1 MMVTWIRS
9 FNFIMLL
16 VFTLCYCYQ
25 FGYVL
30 VRFFK
35 KQKVYTAKKLHKY
48 AVLISARN
56 EGAVIG
62 ELLES
67 LHRQN
72 YPQELLDIYV
82 VADNCTDNTAQ
93 IAEDH
98 RAIVYERFDRRL
110 VGKGYALNYLF
121 EKIYAR
127 SGLEAYDGYF
137 VFDADTV
144 LDENYVREMNKVFDN
159 GYEIVTS
166 YRNSKNYGSN
176 WISAGYALW
185 FLRESKY
192 LNGARMQ
199 CGTSCAISGTGF
211 LVANRIIRENNGWK
225 HHLLTED
232 IEFSTDNIIQ
242 GRVIGYCEQA
252 VLYDE
257 QPTDFHESWTQRL
270 RWSKGFYQVLFHYFK
285 GLIASLRHGFK
296 QGCEG
301 ESTPS
306 TPGRRRFSCYDV
318 FMTISPAMAITA
330 TSLCVN
336 GIWLIAASNGM
347 YADPLV
353 YRVTFI
359 GFFLGLLNTYL
370 MFLGLGALTLVTER
384 SRINATTGQM
394 VRSAFVFPL
403 FMLLQI
409 PISVQALFAKVGWKP
424 IAHTVNINLE
434 QLAAAK
440 K

>member
-35 KQKVYTAKKLHKY
+35 KQKTFTATKLHKY

-72 YPQELLDIYV
+72 YPQELLDVYV

-98 RAIVYERFDRRL
+98 GAIVYERFDRKL

-121 EKIYAR
+121 GKIYAR

-137 VFDADTV
+137 VFDADNV

-257 QPTDFHESWTQRL
+257 QPTDFHESWNQRL
-270 RWSKGFYQVLFHYFK
+270 RWTKGFYQVFANYGGQLLNGILEQH
-285 GLIASLRHGFK
+285 
-296 QGCEG
+296 
-301 ESTPS
+301 
-306 TPGRRRFSCYDV
+306 RFQCYDML
-318 FMTISPAMAITA
+318 MTLAPAT
-330 TSLCVN
+330 L
-336 GIWLIAASNGM
+336 
-347 YADPLV
+347 
-353 YRVTFI
+353 
-359 GFFLGLLNTYL
+359 
-370 MFLGLGALTLVTER
+370 LTLLTIALNSVFGIAGVLLGHPLWTDVTMEAVLGNIVSVYSSLFFFGLVTTITEWR
-384 SRINATTGQM
+384 RIHCEWYKKICYLFT
-394 VRSAFVFPL
+394 FPVFIFTYVPIAIVAL
-403 FMLLQI
+403 FKKVTWV
-409 PISVQALFAKVGWKP
+409 PIRHTVVKSVQQ
-424 IAHTVNINLE
+424 IRE
-434 QLAAAK
+434 
-440 K
+440 

>member
-137 VFDADTV
+137 VFDADNV

-257 QPTDFHESWTQRL
+257 QPTDFHESWNQRL
-270 RWSKGFYQVLFHYFK
+270 RWTKGFYQVFANYGGQLLNGILEQH
-285 GLIASLRHGFK
+285 
-296 QGCEG
+296 
-301 ESTPS
+301 
-306 TPGRRRFSCYDV
+306 RFQCYDML
-318 FMTISPAMAITA
+318 MTLAPAT
-330 TSLCVN
+330 L
-336 GIWLIAASNGM
+336 
-347 YADPLV
+347 
-353 YRVTFI
+353 
-359 GFFLGLLNTYL
+359 
-370 MFLGLGALTLVTER
+370 LTLLTIVL
-384 SRINATTGQM
+384 N
-394 VRSAFVFPL
+394 SAFGIVGVLLGHPLWTDVTMEAVLGNIVSVYSSLFFFGLVTTITEWRRIHCYLFTFPIFIFTYVPIAIVAL
-403 FMLLQI
+403 FKKVTWV
-409 PISVQALFAKVGWKP
+409 PIRHTIVKSVQQ
-424 IAHTVNINLE
+424 IRE
-434 QLAAAK
+434 
-440 K
+440 

>member
-1 MMVTWIRS
+1 MMVTLIRS

-93 IAEDH
+93 SAEDH

-137 VFDADTV
+137 VFDADNV

-257 QPTDFHESWTQRL
+257 QPTDFHESWNQRL
-270 RWSKGFYQVLFHYFK
+270 RWTKGFYQVFANYGGQLLNGILEQH
-285 GLIASLRHGFK
+285 
-296 QGCEG
+296 
-301 ESTPS
+301 
-306 TPGRRRFSCYDV
+306 RFQCYDML
-318 FMTISPAMAITA
+318 MTLAPAT
-330 TSLCVN
+330 L
-336 GIWLIAASNGM
+336 
-347 YADPLV
+347 
-353 YRVTFI
+353 
-359 GFFLGLLNTYL
+359 
-370 MFLGLGALTLVTER
+370 LTLLTIVL
-384 SRINATTGQM
+384 N
-394 VRSAFVFPL
+394 SAFGIVGVLLGHPLWTDVTMEAVLGNIVSVYSSLFFFGLVTTITEWRRIHCEWYKKICYLFTFPIFIFTYVPIAIVAL
-403 FMLLQI
+403 FKKVTWV
-409 PISVQALFAKVGWKP
+409 PIRHTIVKSVQQ
-424 IAHTVNINLE
+424 IRE
-434 QLAAAK
+434 
-440 K
+440 

>member
-137 VFDADTV
+137 VFDADNV

-270 RWSKGFYQVLFHYFK
+270 RWTKGFYQVFANYGGQLLNGILEQH
-285 GLIASLRHGFK
+285 
-296 QGCEG
+296 
-301 ESTPS
+301 
-306 TPGRRRFSCYDV
+306 RFQCYDML
-318 FMTISPAMAITA
+318 MTLAPAT
-330 TSLCVN
+330 L
-336 GIWLIAASNGM
+336 
-347 YADPLV
+347 
-353 YRVTFI
+353 
-359 GFFLGLLNTYL
+359 
-370 MFLGLGALTLVTER
+370 LTLLTIVL
-384 SRINATTGQM
+384 N
-394 VRSAFVFPL
+394 SAFGIVGVLLGHPLWTDVTMEAVLGNIVSVYSSLFFFGLVTTITEWRRIHCEWYKKICYLFTFPIFIFTYVPIAIVAL
-403 FMLLQI
+403 FKKVTWV
-409 PISVQALFAKVGWKP
+409 PIRHTVVKSVQQ
-424 IAHTVNINLE
+424 IRE
-434 QLAAAK
+434 
-440 K
+440 

>member
-82 VADNCTDNTAQ
+82 VADNCTDKTAQ

-98 RAIVYERFDRRL
+98 GAIVYERFDRRL

-137 VFDADTV
+137 VFDADNV

-257 QPTDFHESWTQRL
+257 QPTDFHESWNQRL
-270 RWSKGFYQVLFHYFK
+270 RWTKGFYQVFANYGGQLLNGILEQH
-285 GLIASLRHGFK
+285 
-296 QGCEG
+296 
-301 ESTPS
+301 
-306 TPGRRRFSCYDV
+306 RFQCYDML
-318 FMTISPAMAITA
+318 MTLAPAT
-330 TSLCVN
+330 L
-336 GIWLIAASNGM
+336 
-347 YADPLV
+347 
-353 YRVTFI
+353 
-359 GFFLGLLNTYL
+359 
-370 MFLGLGALTLVTER
+370 LTLLTIVL
-384 SRINATTGQM
+384 N
-394 VRSAFVFPL
+394 SAFGIAGVLLSHPLWTDVTMEAVLGNIVSVYSSLFFFGLVTTITEWRRIHCEWYKKICYLFTFPIFIFTYVPIAIVAL
-403 FMLLQI
+403 FKKVTWV
-409 PISVQALFAKVGWKP
+409 PIRHTIVKSVQQ
-424 IAHTVNINLE
+424 IRE
-434 QLAAAK
+434 
-440 K
+440 

>member
-25 FGYVL
+25 FGYLL

-137 VFDADTV
+137 VFDADNV

-257 QPTDFHESWTQRL
+257 QPTDFHESWNQRL
-270 RWSKGFYQVLFHYFK
+270 RWTKGFYQVFANYGGQLLNGILEQH
-285 GLIASLRHGFK
+285 
-296 QGCEG
+296 
-301 ESTPS
+301 
-306 TPGRRRFSCYDV
+306 RFQCYDML
-318 FMTISPAMAITA
+318 MTLAPAT
-330 TSLCVN
+330 L
-336 GIWLIAASNGM
+336 
-347 YADPLV
+347 
-353 YRVTFI
+353 
-359 GFFLGLLNTYL
+359 
-370 MFLGLGALTLVTER
+370 LTLLTIVL
-384 SRINATTGQM
+384 N
-394 VRSAFVFPL
+394 SAFGIVGVLLGHPLWTDVTMEAVLGNIVSVYSSLFFFGLVTTITEWRRIHCEWYKKICYLFTFPIFIFTYVPIAIVAL
-403 FMLLQI
+403 FKKVTWV
-409 PISVQALFAKVGWKP
+409 PIRHTVVKSVQQ
-424 IAHTVNINLE
+424 IRE
-434 QLAAAK
+434 
-440 K
+440 

>member
-137 VFDADTV
+137 VFDADNV

-257 QPTDFHESWTQRL
+257 QPTDFHESWNQRL
-270 RWSKGFYQVLFHYFK
+270 RWTKGFYQVFANYGGQLLNGILVQH
-285 GLIASLRHGFK
+285 
-296 QGCEG
+296 
-301 ESTPS
+301 
-306 TPGRRRFSCYDV
+306 RFQCYDML
-318 FMTISPAMAITA
+318 MTLAPAT
-330 TSLCVN
+330 L
-336 GIWLIAASNGM
+336 
-347 YADPLV
+347 
-353 YRVTFI
+353 
-359 GFFLGLLNTYL
+359 
-370 MFLGLGALTLVTER
+370 LTLLTIVL
-384 SRINATTGQM
+384 N
-394 VRSAFVFPL
+394 SAFGIVGVLLGHPLWTDVTMEAVLGNIVSVYSSLFFFGLVTTITEWRRIHCEWYKKICYLFTFPIFIFTYVPIAIVAL
-403 FMLLQI
+403 FKKVTWV
-409 PISVQALFAKVGWKP
+409 PIRHTVVKSVQQ
-424 IAHTVNINLE
+424 IRE
-434 QLAAAK
+434 
-440 K
+440 

>member
-1 MMVTWIRS
+1 MMVTLIRS

-137 VFDADTV
+137 VFDADNV
-144 LDENYVREMNKVFDN
+144 LDENYVREMNKVFDK
-159 GYEIVTS
+159 GDEIVTS
-166 YRNSKNYGSN
+166 YRNSNNYGSN

-257 QPTDFHESWTQRL
+257 QPTDFHESWNQRL
-270 RWSKGFYQVLFHYFK
+270 RWTKGFYQVFANYGGQLLNGILEQH
-285 GLIASLRHGFK
+285 
-296 QGCEG
+296 
-301 ESTPS
+301 
-306 TPGRRRFSCYDV
+306 RFQCYDML
-318 FMTISPAMAITA
+318 MTLAPAT
-330 TSLCVN
+330 L
-336 GIWLIAASNGM
+336 
-347 YADPLV
+347 
-353 YRVTFI
+353 
-359 GFFLGLLNTYL
+359 
-370 MFLGLGALTLVTER
+370 LTLLTIVL
-384 SRINATTGQM
+384 N
-394 VRSAFVFPL
+394 SAFGIVGVLLGHPLWTDVTMEAVLGNIVSVYSSLFFFGLVTTITEWRRIHCEWYKKICYLFTFPIFIFTYVPIAIVAL
-403 FMLLQI
+403 FKKVTWV
-409 PISVQALFAKVGWKP
+409 PIRHTVVKSVQQ
-424 IAHTVNINLE
+424 IRE
-434 QLAAAK
+434 
-440 K
+440 

>member
-35 KQKVYTAKKLHKY
+35 KQKTFTATKLHKY

-72 YPQELLDIYV
+72 YPQELLDVYV

-98 RAIVYERFDRRL
+98 GAIVYERFDRKL

-121 EKIYAR
+121 GKIYAR

-137 VFDADTV
+137 VFDADNV
-144 LDENYVREMNKVFDN
+144 LDENYVQEMNKVFDN

-257 QPTDFHESWTQRL
+257 QPTDFHESWNQRL
-270 RWSKGFYQVLFHYFK
+270 RWTKGFYQVFANYGDQLLNGILEQH
-285 GLIASLRHGFK
+285 
-296 QGCEG
+296 
-301 ESTPS
+301 
-306 TPGRRRFSCYDV
+306 RFQCYDML
-318 FMTISPAMAITA
+318 MTLAPAT
-330 TSLCVN
+330 L
-336 GIWLIAASNGM
+336 
-347 YADPLV
+347 
-353 YRVTFI
+353 
-359 GFFLGLLNTYL
+359 
-370 MFLGLGALTLVTER
+370 LTLLT
-384 SRINATTGQM
+384 IALN
-394 VRSAFVFPL
+394 SAFGIAGVLLGHPLWTDVTMEAVLGNIVSVYSSLFFFGLVTTITEWRRIHCEWYKKICYLFTFPVFIFTYVPIAIVAL
-403 FMLLQI
+403 FKKVTWV
-409 PISVQALFAKVGWKP
+409 PIRHTVVKSVQQ
-424 IAHTVNINLE
+424 IRE
-434 QLAAAK
+434 
-440 K
+440 

>member
-48 AVLISARN
+48 AILISARN

-98 RAIVYERFDRRL
+98 GAIVYERFDRRL

-137 VFDADTV
+137 VFDADNV

-257 QPTDFHESWTQRL
+257 QPTDFHESWNQRL
-270 RWSKGFYQVLFHYFK
+270 RWTKGFYQVFANYGGQLLNGILEQH
-285 GLIASLRHGFK
+285 
-296 QGCEG
+296 
-301 ESTPS
+301 
-306 TPGRRRFSCYDV
+306 RFQCYDML
-318 FMTISPAMAITA
+318 MTLAPAT
-330 TSLCVN
+330 L
-336 GIWLIAASNGM
+336 
-347 YADPLV
+347 
-353 YRVTFI
+353 
-359 GFFLGLLNTYL
+359 
-370 MFLGLGALTLVTER
+370 LTLLT
-384 SRINATTGQM
+384 IALN
-394 VRSAFVFPL
+394 SAFGIAGVLLGHPLWTDVTMEAVLGNIVSVYCSLFFFGLVTTITEWRRIHCEWYKKICYLFTFPIFIFTYVPIAIVAL
-403 FMLLQI
+403 FKKVTWV
-409 PISVQALFAKVGWKP
+409 PIRHTVVKSVQQ
-424 IAHTVNINLE
+424 IRE
-434 QLAAAK
+434 
-440 K
+440 

>member
-1 MMVTWIRS
+1 MMVTLIRS

-25 FGYVL
+25 IGYVL

-56 EGAVIG
+56 EGADIG

-137 VFDADTV
+137 VFDADNV

-257 QPTDFHESWTQRL
+257 QPTDFHESWNQRL
-270 RWSKGFYQVLFHYFK
+270 RWTKGFYQVFANYGGQLLNGILEQH
-285 GLIASLRHGFK
+285 
-296 QGCEG
+296 
-301 ESTPS
+301 
-306 TPGRRRFSCYDV
+306 RFQCYDML
-318 FMTISPAMAITA
+318 MTLAPAT
-330 TSLCVN
+330 L
-336 GIWLIAASNGM
+336 
-347 YADPLV
+347 
-353 YRVTFI
+353 
-359 GFFLGLLNTYL
+359 
-370 MFLGLGALTLVTER
+370 LTLLTIVL
-384 SRINATTGQM
+384 N
-394 VRSAFVFPL
+394 SAFGIVGVLLGHPLWTDVTMEAVLGNIVSVYSSLFFFGLVTTITEWRRIHCEWYKKICYLFTFPIFIFTYVPIAIVAL
-403 FMLLQI
+403 FKKVTWV
-409 PISVQALFAKVGWKP
+409 PIRHTVVKSVQQ
-424 IAHTVNINLE
+424 IRE
-434 QLAAAK
+434 
-440 K
+440 

>member
-137 VFDADTV
+137 VFDADNV

-232 IEFSTDNIIQ
+232 LEFSTDNIIQ

-257 QPTDFHESWTQRL
+257 QPTDFHESWNQRL
-270 RWSKGFYQVLFHYFK
+270 RWTKGFYQVFANYGGQLLNGILEQH
-285 GLIASLRHGFK
+285 
-296 QGCEG
+296 
-301 ESTPS
+301 
-306 TPGRRRFSCYDV
+306 RFQCYDML
-318 FMTISPAMAITA
+318 MTLAPAT
-330 TSLCVN
+330 L
-336 GIWLIAASNGM
+336 
-347 YADPLV
+347 
-353 YRVTFI
+353 
-359 GFFLGLLNTYL
+359 
-370 MFLGLGALTLVTER
+370 LTLLTIVL
-384 SRINATTGQM
+384 N
-394 VRSAFVFPL
+394 SAFGIVGVLLGHPLWTDVTMEAVLGNIVSVYSSLFFFGLVTTITEWRRIHCEWYKKICYLFTFPIFIFTYVPIAIVAL
-403 FMLLQI
+403 FKKVTWV
-409 PISVQALFAKVGWKP
+409 PIRHTVVKSVQQ
-424 IAHTVNINLE
+424 IRE
-434 QLAAAK
+434 
-440 K
+440 

>member
-137 VFDADTV
+137 VFDADNV

-257 QPTDFHESWTQRL
+257 QPTDFHESWNQRL
-270 RWSKGFYQVLFHYFK
+270 RWTKGFYQVFANYGGQLLNGILEQH
-285 GLIASLRHGFK
+285 
-296 QGCEG
+296 
-301 ESTPS
+301 
-306 TPGRRRFSCYDV
+306 RFQCYDML
-318 FMTISPAMAITA
+318 MTLAPAT
-330 TSLCVN
+330 L
-336 GIWLIAASNGM
+336 
-347 YADPLV
+347 
-353 YRVTFI
+353 
-359 GFFLGLLNTYL
+359 
-370 MFLGLGALTLVTER
+370 LTLLT
-384 SRINATTGQM
+384 IALN
-394 VRSAFVFPL
+394 SAFGIVGVLLGHPLWTDVTMEAVLGNIVSVYSSLFFFGLVTTITEWRRIHCEWYKKICYLFTFPIFIFTYVPIAIVAL
-403 FMLLQI
+403 FKKVTWV
-409 PISVQALFAKVGWKP
+409 PIRHTVVKSVQQ
-424 IAHTVNINLE
+424 IRE
-434 QLAAAK
+434 
-440 K
+440 

>member
-1 MMVTWIRS
+1 MMVTLIRS

-137 VFDADTV
+137 VFDADNV

-257 QPTDFHESWTQRL
+257 QPTDFHESWNQRL
-270 RWSKGFYQVLFHYFK
+270 RWTKGFYQVFANYGGQLLNGILEQH
-285 GLIASLRHGFK
+285 
-296 QGCEG
+296 
-301 ESTPS
+301 
-306 TPGRRRFSCYDV
+306 RFQCYDML
-318 FMTISPAMAITA
+318 MTLAPAT
-330 TSLCVN
+330 L
-336 GIWLIAASNGM
+336 
-347 YADPLV
+347 
-353 YRVTFI
+353 
-359 GFFLGLLNTYL
+359 
-370 MFLGLGALTLVTER
+370 LTLLTIVL
-384 SRINATTGQM
+384 N
-394 VRSAFVFPL
+394 SAFGIVGVLLGHPLWTDVTMEAVLGNIVSVYSSLFFFGLVTTITEWRRIHCEWYKKICYLFTFPIFIFTYVPIAIVAL
-403 FMLLQI
+403 FKKVTWV
-409 PISVQALFAKVGWKP
+409 PIRHTVVKSVQQ
-424 IAHTVNINLE
+424 IRE
-434 QLAAAK
+434 
-440 K
+440 

>member
-35 KQKVYTAKKLHKY
+35 KQKAFTATKLHKY

-72 YPQELLDIYV
+72 YPQELLDVYV
-82 VADNCTDNTAQ
+82 VADNCTDSTAQ

-98 RAIVYERFDRRL
+98 GAIVYERFDLKL

-121 EKIYAR
+121 GKIYAR

-137 VFDADTV
+137 VFDADNV

-257 QPTDFHESWTQRL
+257 QPTDFHESWNQRL
-270 RWSKGFYQVLFHYFK
+270 RWTKGFYQVFANYGGQLLNGILEQH
-285 GLIASLRHGFK
+285 
-296 QGCEG
+296 
-301 ESTPS
+301 
-306 TPGRRRFSCYDV
+306 RFQCYDML
-318 FMTISPAMAITA
+318 MTLAPAT
-330 TSLCVN
+330 L
-336 GIWLIAASNGM
+336 
-347 YADPLV
+347 
-353 YRVTFI
+353 
-359 GFFLGLLNTYL
+359 
-370 MFLGLGALTLVTER
+370 LTLLTIALNSVFGIAGVLLGHPLWTDVTMEAVLGNIVSVYSSLFFFGLVTTITEWR
-384 SRINATTGQM
+384 RIHCEWYKKICYLFT
-394 VRSAFVFPL
+394 FPIFTFTYVPIAIVAL
-403 FMLLQI
+403 FKKVTWV
-409 PISVQALFAKVGWKP
+409 PIRHTVVKSVQQ
-424 IAHTVNINLE
+424 IRE
-434 QLAAAK
+434 
-440 K
+440 

>member
-1 MMVTWIRS
+1 MVTWIRS

-137 VFDADTV
+137 VFDADNV

-257 QPTDFHESWTQRL
+257 QPTDFHESWNQRL
-270 RWSKGFYQVLFHYFK
+270 RWTKGFYQVFANYGGQLLNGILEQH
-285 GLIASLRHGFK
+285 
-296 QGCEG
+296 
-301 ESTPS
+301 
-306 TPGRRRFSCYDV
+306 RFQCYDML
-318 FMTISPAMAITA
+318 MTLAPAT
-330 TSLCVN
+330 L
-336 GIWLIAASNGM
+336 
-347 YADPLV
+347 
-353 YRVTFI
+353 
-359 GFFLGLLNTYL
+359 
-370 MFLGLGALTLVTER
+370 LTLLTIVL
-384 SRINATTGQM
+384 N
-394 VRSAFVFPL
+394 SAFGIVGVLLGHPLWTDVTMEAVLGNIVSVYSSLFFFGLVTTITEWRRIHCEWYKKICYLFTFPIFIFTYVPIAIVAL
-403 FMLLQI
+403 FKKVTWV
-409 PISVQALFAKVGWKP
+409 PIRHTVVKSVQQ
-424 IAHTVNINLE
+424 IRE
-434 QLAAAK
+434 
-440 K
+440 

>member
-98 RAIVYERFDRRL
+98 GAIVYERFDRRL

-137 VFDADTV
+137 VFDADNV

-257 QPTDFHESWTQRL
+257 QPTNFHESWNQRL
-270 RWSKGFYQVLFHYFK
+270 RWTKGFYQVFANYGGQLLNGILEQH
-285 GLIASLRHGFK
+285 
-296 QGCEG
+296 
-301 ESTPS
+301 
-306 TPGRRRFSCYDV
+306 RFQCYDML
-318 FMTISPAMAITA
+318 MTLAPAT
-330 TSLCVN
+330 L
-336 GIWLIAASNGM
+336 
-347 YADPLV
+347 
-353 YRVTFI
+353 
-359 GFFLGLLNTYL
+359 
-370 MFLGLGALTLVTER
+370 LTLLT
-384 SRINATTGQM
+384 IALN
-394 VRSAFVFPL
+394 SAFGIAGVLLGHPLWTDVTMEAVLGNIVSVYSSLFFFGLVTTITEWRRIHCEWYKKICYLFTFPIFIFTYVPIAIVAL
-403 FMLLQI
+403 FKKVTWV
-409 PISVQALFAKVGWKP
+409 PIRHTIVKSVQQ
-424 IAHTVNINLE
+424 IRE
-434 QLAAAK
+434 
-440 K
+440 

>member
-137 VFDADTV
+137 VFDADNV

-257 QPTDFHESWTQRL
+257 QPTDFHESWNQRL
-270 RWSKGFYQVLFHYFK
+270 RWTKGFYQVFANYGGQLLNGILEQH
-285 GLIASLRHGFK
+285 
-296 QGCEG
+296 
-301 ESTPS
+301 
-306 TPGRRRFSCYDV
+306 RFQCYDML
-318 FMTISPAMAITA
+318 MTLAPAT
-330 TSLCVN
+330 L
-336 GIWLIAASNGM
+336 
-347 YADPLV
+347 
-353 YRVTFI
+353 
-359 GFFLGLLNTYL
+359 
-370 MFLGLGALTLVTER
+370 LTLLTIVL
-384 SRINATTGQM
+384 N
-394 VRSAFVFPL
+394 SAFGIVGVLLGHPLWTDVTMEAVLGNIVSVYSSLFFFGLVTTITEWRRIHCEWYKKICYLFTFPIFIFTYVPIAIVAL
-403 FMLLQI
+403 FKKVTWV
-409 PISVQALFAKVGWKP
+409 PIRHTIVKSVQQ
-424 IAHTVNINLE
+424 IRE
-434 QLAAAK
+434 
-440 K
+440 

>member
-137 VFDADTV
+137 VFDADNV

-242 GRVIGYCEQA
+242 GRDIGYCEQA

-257 QPTDFHESWTQRL
+257 QPTDFHESWNQRL
-270 RWSKGFYQVLFHYFK
+270 RWTKGFYQVFANYGGQLLNGILEQH
-285 GLIASLRHGFK
+285 
-296 QGCEG
+296 
-301 ESTPS
+301 
-306 TPGRRRFSCYDV
+306 RFQCYDML
-318 FMTISPAMAITA
+318 MTLAPAT
-330 TSLCVN
+330 L
-336 GIWLIAASNGM
+336 
-347 YADPLV
+347 
-353 YRVTFI
+353 
-359 GFFLGLLNTYL
+359 
-370 MFLGLGALTLVTER
+370 LTLLTIVL
-384 SRINATTGQM
+384 N
-394 VRSAFVFPL
+394 SAFGIVGVLLGHPLWTDVTMEAVLGNIVSVYSSLFFFGLVTTITEWRRIHCEWYKKICYLFTFPIFIFTYVPIAIVAL
-403 FMLLQI
+403 FKKVTWV
-409 PISVQALFAKVGWKP
+409 PIRHTVVKSVQQ
-424 IAHTVNINLE
+424 IRE
-434 QLAAAK
+434 
-440 K
+440 

>member
-35 KQKVYTAKKLHKY
+35 KQKTFTATKLHKY

-72 YPQELLDIYV
+72 YPQELLDVYV

-98 RAIVYERFDRRL
+98 GAIVYERFDRKL

-121 EKIYAR
+121 GKIYAR

-137 VFDADTV
+137 VFDADNV

-257 QPTDFHESWTQRL
+257 QPTDFHESWNQRL
-270 RWSKGFYQVLFHYFK
+270 RWTKGFYQVFANYGGQL
-285 GLIASLRHGFK
+285 L
-296 QGCEG
+296 
-301 ESTPS
+301 
-306 TPGRRRFSCYDV
+306 
-318 FMTISPAMAITA
+318 
-330 TSLCVN
+330 N
-336 GIWLIAASNGM
+336 GILEQHRFQCFDM
-347 YADPLV
+347 
-353 YRVTFI
+353 
-359 GFFLGLLNTYL
+359 L
-370 MFLGLGALTLVTER
+370 MTLAPATLLTLLTIALNSVFGIAGVLLGHPLWTDVTMEAVLGNIVSVYSSLFFFGLVTTITEWR
-384 SRINATTGQM
+384 RIHCEWYKKICYLFT
-394 VRSAFVFPL
+394 FPVFIFTYVPIAIVAL
-403 FMLLQI
+403 FKKVTWV
-409 PISVQALFAKVGWKP
+409 PIRHTVVKSVQQ
-424 IAHTVNINLE
+424 IRE
-434 QLAAAK
+434 
-440 K
+440 

>member
-35 KQKVYTAKKLHKY
+35 KQKTFTATKLHKY

-72 YPQELLDIYV
+72 YPQELLDVYV

-98 RAIVYERFDRRL
+98 GAIVYERFDRKL

-121 EKIYAR
+121 GKIYAR

-137 VFDADTV
+137 VFDADNV

-257 QPTDFHESWTQRL
+257 QPTDFHESWNQRL
-270 RWSKGFYQVLFHYFK
+270 RWTKGFYQVFANYGGQL
-285 GLIASLRHGFK
+285 L
-296 QGCEG
+296 
-301 ESTPS
+301 
-306 TPGRRRFSCYDV
+306 
-318 FMTISPAMAITA
+318 
-330 TSLCVN
+330 N
-336 GIWLIAASNGM
+336 GILEQHRFQCFDM
-347 YADPLV
+347 
-353 YRVTFI
+353 
-359 GFFLGLLNTYL
+359 L
-370 MFLGLGALTLVTER
+370 MTLAPATLLTLLTIALNSVFGIAGVLLGHPLWTDVTMEAVLGNIVSVYSSLFFFGLVTTITEWR
-384 SRINATTGQM
+384 RIHCEWYKKICYLFT
-394 VRSAFVFPL
+394 FPIFIFTYVPIAIVAL
-403 FMLLQI
+403 FKKVTWV
-409 PISVQALFAKVGWKP
+409 PIRHTVVKSVQQ
-424 IAHTVNINLE
+424 IRE
-434 QLAAAK
+434 
-440 K
+440 

>member
-82 VADNCTDNTAQ
+82 VADNCTDKTAQ

-98 RAIVYERFDRRL
+98 GAIVYERFDRRL

-137 VFDADTV
+137 VFDADNV

-257 QPTDFHESWTQRL
+257 QPTDFHESWNQRL
-270 RWSKGFYQVLFHYFK
+270 RWTKGFYQVFANYGGQLLNGILEQH
-285 GLIASLRHGFK
+285 
-296 QGCEG
+296 
-301 ESTPS
+301 
-306 TPGRRRFSCYDV
+306 RFQCYDML
-318 FMTISPAMAITA
+318 MTLAPAT
-330 TSLCVN
+330 L
-336 GIWLIAASNGM
+336 
-347 YADPLV
+347 
-353 YRVTFI
+353 
-359 GFFLGLLNTYL
+359 
-370 MFLGLGALTLVTER
+370 LTLLT
-384 SRINATTGQM
+384 IALN
-394 VRSAFVFPL
+394 SAFGIAGVLLGHPLWTDVTMEAVLGNIVSVYSSLFFFGLVTTITEWRRIHCEWYKKICYLFTFPI
-403 FMLLQI
+403 FIFTYI
-409 PISVQALFAKVGWKP
+409 PIAIVALFKKVTWVPIRHTIVKSVQQ
-424 IAHTVNINLE
+424 IRE
-434 QLAAAK
+434 
-440 K
+440 

>member
-1 MMVTWIRS
+1 MMVTLIRS

-137 VFDADTV
+137 VFDADNV

-166 YRNSKNYGSN
+166 YRNSKNYGYN

-257 QPTDFHESWTQRL
+257 QPTDFHESWNQRL
-270 RWSKGFYQVLFHYFK
+270 RWTKGFYQVFANYGGQLLNGILEQH
-285 GLIASLRHGFK
+285 
-296 QGCEG
+296 
-301 ESTPS
+301 
-306 TPGRRRFSCYDV
+306 RFQCYDML
-318 FMTISPAMAITA
+318 MTLAPAT
-330 TSLCVN
+330 L
-336 GIWLIAASNGM
+336 
-347 YADPLV
+347 
-353 YRVTFI
+353 
-359 GFFLGLLNTYL
+359 
-370 MFLGLGALTLVTER
+370 LTLLTIVL
-384 SRINATTGQM
+384 N
-394 VRSAFVFPL
+394 SAFGIVGVLLGHPLWTDVTMEAVLGNIVSVYSSLFFFGLVTTITEWRRIHCEWYKKICYLFTFPIFIFTYVPIAIVAL
-403 FMLLQI
+403 FKKVTWV
-409 PISVQALFAKVGWKP
+409 PIRHTIVKSVQQ
-424 IAHTVNINLE
+424 IRE
-434 QLAAAK
+434 
-440 K
+440 

>member
-98 RAIVYERFDRRL
+98 GAIVYERFDRRL

-121 EKIYAR
+121 KKIYAR

-137 VFDADTV
+137 VFDADNV

-257 QPTDFHESWTQRL
+257 QPTDFHESWNQRL
-270 RWSKGFYQVLFHYFK
+270 RWTKGFYQVFANYGGQLLNGILEQH
-285 GLIASLRHGFK
+285 
-296 QGCEG
+296 
-301 ESTPS
+301 
-306 TPGRRRFSCYDV
+306 RFQCYDML
-318 FMTISPAMAITA
+318 MTLAPAT
-330 TSLCVN
+330 L
-336 GIWLIAASNGM
+336 
-347 YADPLV
+347 
-353 YRVTFI
+353 
-359 GFFLGLLNTYL
+359 
-370 MFLGLGALTLVTER
+370 LTLLT
-384 SRINATTGQM
+384 IALN
-394 VRSAFVFPL
+394 SAFGIAGVLLGHPLWTDVTMEAVLGNIVSVYSSLFFFGLVTTITEWRRIHCEWYKKICYLFTFPIFIFTYVPIAIVAL
-403 FMLLQI
+403 FKKVTWV
-409 PISVQALFAKVGWKP
+409 PIRHTVVKSVQQ
-424 IAHTVNINLE
+424 IRE
-434 QLAAAK
+434 
-440 K
+440 

>member
-127 SGLEAYDGYF
+127 SGLESYDGYF
-137 VFDADTV
+137 VFDADNV

-257 QPTDFHESWTQRL
+257 QPTDFHESWNQRL
-270 RWSKGFYQVLFHYFK
+270 RWTKGFYQVFANYGGQLLNGILEQH
-285 GLIASLRHGFK
+285 
-296 QGCEG
+296 
-301 ESTPS
+301 
-306 TPGRRRFSCYDV
+306 RFQCYDML
-318 FMTISPAMAITA
+318 MTLAPAT
-330 TSLCVN
+330 L
-336 GIWLIAASNGM
+336 
-347 YADPLV
+347 
-353 YRVTFI
+353 
-359 GFFLGLLNTYL
+359 
-370 MFLGLGALTLVTER
+370 LTLLTIVL
-384 SRINATTGQM
+384 N
-394 VRSAFVFPL
+394 SAFGIVGVLLGHPLWTDVTMEAVLGNIVSVYSSLFFFGLVTTITEWRRIHCEWYKKICYLFTFPIFIFTYVPIAIVAL
-403 FMLLQI
+403 FKKVTWV
-409 PISVQALFAKVGWKP
+409 PIRHTVVKSVQQ
-424 IAHTVNINLE
+424 IRE
-434 QLAAAK
+434 
-440 K
+440 

>member
-35 KQKVYTAKKLHKY
+35 KQKTFTATKLHKY

-72 YPQELLDIYV
+72 YPQELLDVYV

-98 RAIVYERFDRRL
+98 GAIVYERFDRKL

-121 EKIYAR
+121 GKIYAR

-137 VFDADTV
+137 VFDADNV
-144 LDENYVREMNKVFDN
+144 LDENYVQEMNKVFDN

-257 QPTDFHESWTQRL
+257 QPTDFHESWNQRL
-270 RWSKGFYQVLFHYFK
+270 RWTKGFYQVFANYGGQLLNGILEQH
-285 GLIASLRHGFK
+285 
-296 QGCEG
+296 
-301 ESTPS
+301 
-306 TPGRRRFSCYDV
+306 RFQCYDML
-318 FMTISPAMAITA
+318 MTLAPAT
-330 TSLCVN
+330 L
-336 GIWLIAASNGM
+336 
-347 YADPLV
+347 
-353 YRVTFI
+353 
-359 GFFLGLLNTYL
+359 
-370 MFLGLGALTLVTER
+370 LTLLT
-384 SRINATTGQM
+384 IALN
-394 VRSAFVFPL
+394 SAFGIAGVLLGHPLWTDVTMEAVLGNIVSVYSSLFFFGLVTTITEWRRIHCEWYKKICYLFTFPIFIFTYVPIAIVAL
-403 FMLLQI
+403 FKKVTWV
-409 PISVQALFAKVGWKP
+409 PIRHTVVKSVQQ
-424 IAHTVNINLE
+424 IRE
-434 QLAAAK
+434 
-440 K
+440 

>member
-1 MMVTWIRS
+1 MSAIVIFNITFMV
-9 FNFIMLL
+9 L
-16 VFTLCYCYQ
+16 FTVAFSYQ
-25 FGYVL
+25 AYYVL
-30 VRFFK
+30 IGLIRKPRAYETHELHRFAAI
-35 KQKVYTAKKLHKY
+35 TCG
-48 AVLISARN
+48 RN
-56 EGAVIG
+56 EAGVIAQ
-62 ELLES
+62 LIKS
-67 LHRQN
+67 LKDQD
-72 YPQELLDIYV
+72 YPADMLDVFV
-82 VADNCTDNTAQ
+82 VADNCTDNTAV
-93 IAEDH
+93 IAEQAG
-98 RAIVYERFDRRL
+98 AIVFKRNNKEQ
-110 VGKGYALNYLF
+110 VGKSWALDYGLNRILTEYADRDYEGF
-121 EKIYAR
+121 
-127 SGLEAYDGYF
+127 F
-137 VFDADTV
+137 VFDSDNLVHPGFVAA
-144 LDENYVREMNKVFDN
+144 MNAAYDN
-159 GYEIVTS
+159 GEQILTS
-166 YRNSKNYGSN
+166 YRNTKNFGTS
-176 WISAGYALW
+176 WISMACSLW
-185 FLRESKY
+185 FLREARY
-192 LNGARMQ
+192 LSYSRASL
-199 CGTSCAISGTGF
+199 GTSCLIGGTGF
-211 LVANRIIRENNGWK
+211 FVSAQIIKENGGWPF
-225 HHLLTED
+225 HTLTED
-232 IEFSTDNIIQ
+232 IEFSVSQVTR
-242 GRVIGYCEQA
+242 GYKIGYCHDA
-252 VLYDE
+252 IIYDE
-257 QPTDFHESWTQRL
+257 QPETLKAAWTQRL

>member
-35 KQKVYTAKKLHKY
+35 KQKAFTATKLHKY

-98 RAIVYERFDRRL
+98 GAIVYERFDRKL

-121 EKIYAR
+121 GKIYAR

-137 VFDADTV
+137 VFDADNV

-257 QPTDFHESWTQRL
+257 QPTDFHESWNQRL
-270 RWSKGFYQVLFHYFK
+270 RWTKGFYQVFANYGGQL
-285 GLIASLRHGFK
+285 L
-296 QGCEG
+296 
-301 ESTPS
+301 
-306 TPGRRRFSCYDV
+306 
-318 FMTISPAMAITA
+318 
-330 TSLCVN
+330 N
-336 GIWLIAASNGM
+336 GILEQHRFQCFDM
-347 YADPLV
+347 
-353 YRVTFI
+353 
-359 GFFLGLLNTYL
+359 L
-370 MFLGLGALTLVTER
+370 MTLAPATLLTLLTIALNSVFGIAGVLLGHPLWTDVTMEAVLGNIVSVYSSLFFFGLVTTITEWR
-384 SRINATTGQM
+384 RIHCEWYKKICYLFT
-394 VRSAFVFPL
+394 FPVFIFTYVPIAIVAL
-403 FMLLQI
+403 FKKVTWV
-409 PISVQALFAKVGWKP
+409 PIRHTVVKSVQQ
-424 IAHTVNINLE
+424 IRE
-434 QLAAAK
+434 
-440 K
+440 